1 MPCPDRRKPP
11 ARHALP
17 AVAFAWLTTV
27 ALPAIAFA
35 AEPSPSQGAAGDP
48 RSAGEGPGLVGD
60 PGWAIAIVVAIALVT
75 LLVSLAYVRLT
86 ADGRRE
92 PPA

>member
-1 MPCPDRRKPP
+1 MRSGDPDRGR
-11 ARHALP
+11 ALA
-17 AVAFAWLTTV
+17 AVAFAWLMTV
-27 ALPAIAFA
+27 ALPAIALA

-60 PGWAIAIVVAIALVT
+60 PAWAIAIVVAIALVT
-75 LLVSLAYVRLT
+75 LLASLAYVRLT
-86 ADGRRE
+86 ADGRSE